1 MPGVTMPLKIFGP
14 MPLLSFLHR
23 SAVYGTDRTR
33 PVGEVA
39 QAAGGAAGLLVVQAY
54 DSYEF
59 ERMRVAAAADSDFV
73 FVNLFRAPV
82 GAPLRPDAVGSCPAR
97 PERACMAL
105 MISIDDRHAVS
116 EIE

>member
-1 MPGVTMPLKIFGP
+1 MVPLDF
-14 MPLLSFLHR
+14 
-23 SAVYGTDRTR
+23 
-33 PVGEVA
+33 
-39 QAAGGAAGLLVVQAY
+39 LVVQAY

-59 ERMRVAAAADSDFV
+59 EWMRVAAAADSDFV